1 MSDIVNEVTQDV
13 AEDTPSTPITKVSD
27 ITAQAVADYLRI
39 AELTTADEDFIT
51 TTISVA
57 IDYILKYTGIADAE
71 ALDAYADMIIVV
83 FVLCQDMYDTRALYV
98 DNSNVNR
105 VVENILGLHQRNLL

>member
-1 MSDIVNEVTQDV
+1 MNAI
-13 AEDTPSTPITKVSD
+13 AKVSD
-27 ITAQAVADYLRI
+27 ITAQDIADYLRI
-39 AELTTADEDFIT
+39 AELTQDDESFIT
-51 TTISVA
+51 SCISVA
-57 IDYILKYTGIADAE
+57 VDYILKYTGIEDAE
-71 ALDAYADMIIVV
+71 TLDAYNDMVIVV